1 METDRTAPVQEPGI
15 DGQSFLDHL
24 AQVVRIATVSYEE
37 HDRNDPTQI
46 LALHT
51 FLRQTYPLTYERCT
65 VEEVND
71 LSLLVTWEGTDPN
84 LDPIVLMAH
93 MDTVPVEE
101 GTEEDWEVDPFGGDI
116 VDGELWGRGSLD
128 DKGPLIAV
136 MEAVEHLLAT
146 GFEPHRSVMIAL
158 GHDEEIGGSEGAKR
172 MAALF
177 LESGIRPWFV
187 VDEGG
192 WVVDEIPP
200 LTNEPVALVSTSEK
214 GYLNLEL
221 TTEGEG
227 GHSSI
232 PPQSTAIGKI
242 AAAIVR
248 LETNPLPQHVEV
260 LEPQFAALA
269 PRLDR
274 RLRFL
279 LTNLGL
285 FGPIVARVL
294 TRRPQTAAT
303 VRTTTAVTMVSGG
316 VKPNVLPQEASAI
329 VNFRILPGDSI
340 DSVTAHVKKLV
351 GPDVS
356 VTPFGEIRAEPSR
369 FSSTGS
375 EGWAVLERSIEETFP
390 DAVVAPWVM
399 SGGTDSRHFRD
410 FAGDVYG
417 FNGFTGDLESLGRIH
432 GTGERIRVGD
442 AEQAVSFFCRLI
454 RNAQPGWEGPEG

>member
-1 METDRTAPVQEPGI
+1 METHRTAPVQEPGI

-24 AQVVRIATVSYEE
+24 AQAVRIRTVSYEE
-37 HDRNDPTQI
+37 HDRNDPAQI
-46 LALHT
+46 LATHA
-51 FLRQTYPLTYERCT
+51 FLRQTYPLTYGRCR
-65 VEEVND
+65 VETVND
-71 LSLLVTWEGTDPN
+71 LSLLFTWEGTDTEA
-84 LDPIVLMAH
+84 DPILLMAH
-93 MDTVPVEE
+93 MDVVPVEP
-101 GTEEDWEVDPFGGDI
+101 GTEEDWEVDPFAGEI
-116 VDGELWGRGSLD
+116 VEGELWGRGTLD
-128 DKGPLIAV
+128 DKGPLVAV
-136 MEAVEHLLAT
+136 VEAVEHLLGA
-146 GFEPHRSVMIAL
+146 GFVPTRTVMIAL
-158 GHDEEIGGSEGAKR
+158 GHDEEIGGSKGAKR
-172 MAALF
+172 TAALF
-177 LESGIRPWFV
+177 LERGIHPWFV

-200 LTNEPVALVSTSEK
+200 LTNEPVALVSTAEK

-221 TTEGEG
+221 TTDGEG

-232 PPQSTAIGKI
+232 PPKSTAIGKL
-242 AAAIVR
+242 AAAIDR
-248 LETNPLPQHVEV
+248 LESNPLPPHVEV
-260 LEPQFAALA
+260 LEPQFAALG

-274 RLRFL
+274 RLRLL

-285 FGPIVARVL
+285 FGPIVAKVL

-316 VKPNVLPQEASAI
+316 VKPNVLPQEASAV

-340 DSVTAHVKKLV
+340 DSVTAHVEKLV

-375 EGWAVLERSIEETFP
+375 GGWAVLERSIEETFP

-432 GTGERIRVGD
+432 GTGERIRASDG
-442 AEQAVSFFCRLI
+442 ESAVSFFCRLI
-454 RNAQPGWEGPEG
+454 RNAQPS